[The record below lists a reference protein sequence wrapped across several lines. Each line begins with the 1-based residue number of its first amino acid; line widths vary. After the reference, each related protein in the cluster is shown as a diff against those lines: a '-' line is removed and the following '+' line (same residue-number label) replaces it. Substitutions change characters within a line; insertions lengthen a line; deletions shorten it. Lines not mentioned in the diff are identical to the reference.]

1 MEILQVKNTVLRK
14 RKQKWMG
21 STPNGNNRRKL
32 SEFEDRPINII
43 ESEKEKILRKN
54 MYRV

>member
-14 RKQKWMG
+14 IKQKWMG
-21 STPNGNNRRKL
+21 STPNGSNRRKI

-43 ESEKEKILRKN
+43 
-54 MYRV
+54 